1 MTIEDKD
8 HYAYWGAVQL
18 ALWMQD
24 FLTNAKSN
32 DDYRVMC
39 KPETLSGILH
49 FLCQNKSDM
58 LNLLLNKEGLALRMA
73 PVKDKKGKLK
83 TYKPISLVWNG
94 YSRKQIEECELISP
108 QEYKYRDSAKIL
120 CDALKRATDMIAV
133 LTGNGRDSIFNN
145 LIAGDP
151 PDMPETFGE
160 VPTVTVRDRAVFFI
174 ITEKD
179 YAEMVKEKKA
189 AEAKRAAAFK
199 EMPVEERLKNLDVG
213 FRVFKVEDVDSGG
226 DNDVGQNAINSQM
239 PAR

>member
-8 HYAYWGAVQL
+8 HYAYWGAVQI

-24 FLTNAKSN
+24 FLKNAKSER
-32 DDYRVMC
+32 DCRVMY
-39 KPETLSGILH
+39 KPETLCNILH

-58 LNLLLNKEGLALRMA
+58 LNLLMNKESLTLRLA
-73 PVKDKKGKLK
+73 PVKDKKGKLN

-108 QEYKYRDSAKIL
+108 QEYKYRDAAKIL
-120 CDALKRATDMIAV
+120 CETLYRSADMISL
-133 LTGNGRDSIFNN
+133 LTGKDRESIINN

-151 PDMPETFGE
+151 PEMPETFGE
-160 VPTVTVRDRAVFFI
+160 VPPVTVRDRAVFFI

-189 AEAKRAAAFK
+189 AETKRAAAFK
-199 EMPVEERLKNLDVG
+199 EMPDKERLKNIDVG

-226 DNDVGQNAINSQM
+226 DSHAET
-239 PAR
+239 